1 VVEKLDF
8 KSWWDMQY
16 LMSDRLPSIYR
27 SATIYHIIMNEG
39 HMMDIAFNKE
49 RERASASSLQPSP
62 IPSIDLKIR

>member
-39 HMMDIAFNKE
+39 HMMDIAFNIQGA
-49 RERASASSLQPSP
+49 RASERVLPP
-62 IPSIDLKIR
+62 T